1 MIYLIKFQPQFPLD
15 KHTQKKKKLTIDVI
29 INITNLSLAIYIYIY
44 IYIIDLSQDRRI
56 PCPF

>member
-15 KHTQKKKKLTIDVI
+15 KHTKKKKLTIDVI

>member
-15 KHTQKKKKLTIDVI
+15 KHTKKKKKKKLTIDVI
-29 INITNLSLAIYIYIY
+29 INITNLSLAIYIYI
-44 IYIIDLSQDRRI
+44 IDLSQDRRI

>member
-15 KHTQKKKKLTIDVI
+15 KHTKKKKLTIDVI
-29 INITNLSLAIYIYIY
+29 INITNLSLAIYIYI
-44 IYIIDLSQDRRI
+44 IDLSQDRRI